1 MDRVRSRLLVR
12 LSGYPAAHPET
23 LGISQRIVV
32 CNMQTRIETIKNR
45 DWPRVR
51 EIYAE
56 GIASG
61 IASFEKDLPNKESW
75 DASHLDEGRLVAK
88 KGSQIVGWAALSPVS
103 SRYVYRGVAE
113 VSVYVGKS
121 YRGDGVG
128 KKLLN
133 ALIRAC
139 EEAGIWTLE
148 SSMFPENTAS
158 IRLHES
164 CGFRKVGF
172 RERIGELD
180 GKWRDTILME
190 RRSESI

>member
-1 MDRVRSRLLVR
+1 MKDS
-12 LSGYPAAHPET
+12 
-23 LGISQRIVV
+23 
-32 CNMQTRIETIKNR
+32 

-51 EIYAE
+51 EIFAE

-61 IASFEKDLPNKESW
+61 LSTFEKDLPNKGSW
-75 DASHLDEGRLVAK
+75 DASHIGECRLVAK
-88 KGSQIVGWAALSPVS
+88 KGDLIVGWAALSPVS
-103 SRYVYRGVAE
+103 SRRVYKGVAE

-121 YRGDGVG
+121 YRGAGVG

-133 ALIRAC
+133 ALISAS

-148 SSMFPENTAS
+148 SSMFPENSVS

-164 CGFRKVGF
+164 CGFRKIGF

-180 GKWRDTILME
+180 GKWRDTVLME
-190 RRSESI
+190 RRSQDLGS

>member
-1 MDRVRSRLLVR
+1 MD
-12 LSGYPAAHPET
+12 G
-23 LGISQRIVV
+23 
-32 CNMQTRIETIKNR
+32 
-45 DWPRVR
+45 DWLRVR

-61 IASFEKDLPNKESW
+61 IATFEKDLPNKESW
-75 DASHLDEGRLVAK
+75 DVSHIIDEGRLVAK
-88 KGSQIVGWAALSPVS
+88 KGNLIVGWAALSPVS
-103 SRYVYRGVAE
+103 SRCVYKGVAE
-113 VSVYVGKS
+113 VSVYVGKT

-128 KKLLN
+128 KKLLD
-133 ALIRAC
+133 ALIRAS
-139 EEAGIWTLE
+139 EEVGIWTLE

-190 RRSESI
+190 RRSQSTGS

>member
-1 MDRVRSRLLVR
+1 MCKIKIEAMMD
-12 LSGYPAAHPET
+12 G
-23 LGISQRIVV
+23 
-32 CNMQTRIETIKNR
+32 
-45 DWPRVR
+45 DWLRVR

-61 IASFEKDLPNKESW
+61 IATFEKDLPNKESW
-75 DASHLDEGRLVAK
+75 DVSHIIDEGRLVAK
-88 KGSQIVGWAALSPVS
+88 KGNLIVGWAALSPVS
-103 SRYVYRGVAE
+103 SRCVYKGVAE
-113 VSVYVGKS
+113 VSVYVGKT

-128 KKLLN
+128 KK
-133 ALIRAC
+133 
-139 EEAGIWTLE
+139 
-148 SSMFPENTAS
+148 AS

-190 RRSESI
+190 RRSQSTGS